1 MVNQPP
7 QRARGVKV
15 LKAVSSPLRLQILN
29 LLFDKS
35 ALSYTELMNQL
46 KMNPSRDAGRFAY
59 HLKFML
65 KADLVEADVEAKKYY
80 LTDLGKMVLDVA
92 DRVER
97 KAVKPRG
104 MLVRTSHLTV
114 EEFDANKIAN
124 SLIKEAKVPAELA
137 QKAAKEAEKR
147 LLKSKTK
154 YLTAALIREMVNGI
168 LIEKGYEEY
177 RHKLTRVGM
186 PVHEVTAALEAKEN
200 PQDSSA
206 LLSKAG
212 QSVLGE
218 YTLLNIFPRDIA
230 DAHLSGALHVDGLGT
245 WILKPNEVNHDLRF
259 FLQNGLKLENTI
271 QTDMEPP
278 CNLESALSIALNV
291 LLHGNKETIKT
302 QTYDY
307 FNIFMA
313 PFARGL
319 EASRIKENIRL
330 FILSLNHHAEVTL
343 ELELIVPKSMA
354 EKEAVGPTEKSRA
367 NTRTSWRRANS

>member
-1 MVNQPP
+1 MVNQPL

-124 SLIKEAKVPAELA
+124 SLIKEA
-137 QKAAKEAEKR
+137 
-147 LLKSKTK
+147 
-154 YLTAALIREMVNGI
+154 
-168 LIEKGYEEY
+168 
-177 RHKLTRVGM
+177 
-186 PVHEVTAALEAKEN
+186 
-200 PQDSSA
+200 
-206 LLSKAG
+206 
-212 QSVLGE
+212 
-218 YTLLNIFPRDIA
+218 
-230 DAHLSGALHVDGLGT
+230 
-245 WILKPNEVNHDLRF
+245 
-259 FLQNGLKLENTI
+259 
-271 QTDMEPP
+271 
-278 CNLESALSIALNV
+278 
-291 LLHGNKETIKT
+291 
-302 QTYDY
+302 
-307 FNIFMA
+307 
-313 PFARGL
+313 
-319 EASRIKENIRL
+319 
-330 FILSLNHHAEVTL
+330 
-343 ELELIVPKSMA
+343 
-354 EKEAVGPTEKSRA
+354 
-367 NTRTSWRRANS
+367 